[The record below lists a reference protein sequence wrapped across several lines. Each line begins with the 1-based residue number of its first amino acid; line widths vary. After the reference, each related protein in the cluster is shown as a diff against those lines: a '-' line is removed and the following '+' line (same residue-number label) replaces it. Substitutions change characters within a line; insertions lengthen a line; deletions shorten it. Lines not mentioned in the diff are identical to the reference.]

1 MSGLCSSGIAVSI
14 YGNLMLGRGL
24 VLRLLVVH
32 CDNDTNDHSN
42 NDEDDYNDEQAPPLL
57 AVTGARADDRGTN
70 LLVTLCDVI
79 ANLLALLLNVG
90 NERFLLLHN
99 LIEVLEKLGELD
111 HLALN
116 VLDGLVALLHVAQ
129 SGARLAA
136 AV

>member
-1 MSGLCSSGIAVSI
+1 MSGLCSSEIAVSI

-42 NDEDDYNDEQAPPLL
+42 NDEDDNNDEQAPPLL

-70 LLVTLCDVI
+70 LFVTLCDVI

-90 NERFLLLHN
+90 NERLLLLHN
-99 LIEVLEKLGELD
+99 LVEVLEKLGELD

-129 SGARLAA
+129 SGARLAT

>member
-42 NDEDDYNDEQAPPLL
+42 NDEDDNNDEQAPPLL

-70 LLVTLCDVI
+70 LFVTLCDVI
-79 ANLLALLLNVG
+79 ANLLAIWRSMFWMASWRSFSLRRV
-90 NERFLLLHN
+90 
-99 LIEVLEKLGELD
+99 ELAWPRRSELRSWD
-111 HLALN
+111 TN
-116 VLDGLVALLHVAQ
+116 QRSPG
-129 SGARLAA
+129 
-136 AV
+136 